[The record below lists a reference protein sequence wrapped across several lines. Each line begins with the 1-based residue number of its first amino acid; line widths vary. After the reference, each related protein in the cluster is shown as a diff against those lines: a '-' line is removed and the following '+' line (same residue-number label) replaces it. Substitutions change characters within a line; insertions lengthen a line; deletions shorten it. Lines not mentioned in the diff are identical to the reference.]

1 MKRRALRRF
10 GVAIAL
16 VVTPLAAACG
26 GNDAAEVE
34 TTELPAPPPAT
45 ETLSV
50 NELTL
55 GTAIDAN
62 RQVTNEAETF
72 APTDTI
78 YASVATTSSDPAS
91 PQRGQLTA
99 RWTYEGNQ
107 AVDETSQAFD
117 FTGTGAT
124 AFKISKPDGW
134 PTGNYRVEI
143 LHDGEVVQTRDF
155 EVR

>member
-62 RQVTNEAETF
+62 RQVTNEAETS

-78 YASVATTSSDPAS
+78 YASVATTGTAVGAS
-91 PQRGQLTA
+91 LTA
-99 RWTYEGNQ
+99 RWTFEDGQ
-107 AVDETSQAFD
+107 VVDET
-117 FTGTGAT
+117 
-124 AFKISKPDGW
+124 
-134 PTGNYRVEI
+134 
-143 LHDGEVVQTRDF
+143 
-155 EVR
+155 